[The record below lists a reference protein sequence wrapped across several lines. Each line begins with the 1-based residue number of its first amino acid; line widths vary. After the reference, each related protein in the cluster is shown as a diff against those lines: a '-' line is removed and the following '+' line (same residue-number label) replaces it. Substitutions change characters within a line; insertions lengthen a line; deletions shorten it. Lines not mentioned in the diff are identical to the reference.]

1 MNDTHNRALVPNSK
15 ELRKNMTKE
24 QKHLWYDFLKKLPI
38 NVNRQK
44 VIGRYIVDFYISEA
58 KIVIELDGWQH
69 YEEDAKS
76 KDEERDDCLTKMGIL
91 VLRYTNKEINSKFNG
106 VCADIQSN
114 IDKRIK

>member
-1 MNDTHNRALVPNSK
+1 MSNPLVDN
-15 ELRKNMTKE
+15 
-24 QKHLWYDFLKKLPI
+24 DFLKKLPI

-58 KIVIELDGWQH
+58 KIVIELDGRQH

-91 VLRYTNKEINSKFNG
+91 VLRYTNKEINSKSTEKSPNF
-106 VCADIQSN
+106 
-114 IDKRIK
+114 